1 MSGFSPAAVIVHPSG
16 TNNVGYEQ
24 AFPLWVTGSTAAF
37 PAVQPVTGTIRA
49 DITGTVNVNVLTQ
62 PNVTGSVNVTNSVFP
77 VTGTVL
83 AVPTGTQ
90 TVAGTVTAVITGTV
104 QTNVTNFPA
113 VQTITGTVALV
124 AQPITVQGTVTS
136 VITGT
141 VQTTVQSLPNI
152 TGSVNVTNAIFPI
165 TGTVLAIPTGTQTVA
180 GTVTAVITGTVQTA
194 VQSLPNI
201 TGSVNVTNSLFNV
214 TGSVGVNNTVRV
226 TGSLAVDNVVR
237 ITTTGSLPVTANISV
252 SGSTISSTNP
262 LPVTQ
267 ASSAFAT
274 FTVMALTTAIGNNK
288 SMLSIYNPVG
298 SGIKL
303 KLREFYIRNP
313 QTTAITGIAADFR
326 VYRFSSVSAPAAG
339 TTLTPV
345 AHDTDDT
352 IAVGVSC
359 KTGATISGE
368 EATPLDRM
376 VMSTDEWGPGTL
388 DVEANQQAIANYLPA
403 RAKRDPQ
410 LKALTANP
418 GQGLHMKH
426 VVNSTAGNLDIIFV
440 FTQEST

>member
-90 TVAGTVTAVITGTV
+90 TVAGTVTAVITGTI
-104 QTNVTNFPA
+104 QTSVTNFPA
-113 VQTITGTVALV
+113 VQTITGTVSLSP
-124 AQPITVQGTVTS
+124 QPITVQGTVTS

-141 VQTTVQSLPNI
+141 VQTAVQSLPNI
-152 TGSVNVTNAIFPI
+152 TGSVNVTNSIFPI
-165 TGTVLAIPTGTQTVA
+165 TGTVLAVPTGTQTVA
-180 GTVTAVITGTVQTA
+180 GTVTAVITGTVQTS
-194 VQSLPNI
+194 VTSLPNI

-237 ITTTGSLPVTANISV
+237 VTSTGSLPVTAQISV
-252 SGSTISSTNP
+252 SGTLVTNANP

-267 ASSAFAT
+267 AGSAYAS
-274 FTVMALTTAIGNNK
+274 FTVMALNTAIGNNK

-298 SGIKL
+298 SGVKL

-313 QTTAITGIAADFR
+313 RQAAVTGIAADFR
-326 VYRFSSVSAPAAG
+326 IYRFSSVSAPTG
-339 TTLTPV
+339 GSTVTPV
-345 AHDTDDT
+345 THDTDDSL
-352 IAVGVSC
+352 AGGVTC
-359 KTGATISGE
+359 QTGATVSGE
-368 EATPLDRM
+368 EANALDRM

-418 GQGLHMKH
+418 GQGLHLKH
-426 VVNSTAGNLDIIFV
+426 VVNSTAGEMDIIFV
-440 FTQEST
+440 FTQETS